1 MINQNL
7 EHQKKHGPGSSESV
21 FRECIQRVYS
31 GMNDDGRPLI
41 CDLLALA
48 HAVIK
53 GTTPKATPTPKP
65 KPEPKPEPK
74 SQLAPAPKPDSQPE
88 PKSQP
93 APAPV
98 PESQPAPA
106 QAESQPA
113 PVGVLSPLTPTPTSI
128 IPTIPSDSEAETE
141 IFWTPDS

>member
-65 KPEPKPEPK
+65 KPEPKPEPV
-74 SQLAPAPKPDSQPE
+74 PE